1 MNIEYISVWVV
12 EIDLISVSV
21 VFVRVDE
28 KVLVFVSGH
37 RDWLDIT
44 VGIDINLIWVLAAE
58 LVKFCVG
65 DRK

>member
-1 MNIEYISVWVV
+1 MCGQKLTCFSAGMNIEYISVWVV

-37 RDWLDIT
+37 RD
-44 VGIDINLIWVLAAE
+44 
-58 LVKFCVG
+58 
-65 DRK
+65 